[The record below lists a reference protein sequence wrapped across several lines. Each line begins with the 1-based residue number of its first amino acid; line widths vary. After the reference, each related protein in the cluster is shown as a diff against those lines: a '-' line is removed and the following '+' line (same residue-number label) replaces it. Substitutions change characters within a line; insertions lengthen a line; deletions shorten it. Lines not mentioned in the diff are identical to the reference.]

1 MTQPELTAS
10 EVAFEHAL
18 LLGNEGERLVQLGKY
33 QEAVPIL
40 KESMRLHRS
49 IGVEHPSAVALAATL
64 NNLGLCLGRL
74 HQHTLA
80 VGVLGE
86 ARQLCE
92 PLWKAASEIED
103 LRLLMVRILG
113 ALSHSHAVLG
123 EFQAAL
129 PVTELLVQ
137 LERSL
142 LTPDEA
148 VLDFDLAKDLR
159 LFALVRA
166 RVGVDGHHA
175 NAAISE
181 SLLIFQAL
189 VRENAGRYARELV
202 TTYDVFVEVLEMLG
216 RQQDAAVV
224 RNHVVEQYEAL
235 AQAMDQAGRQ
245 EEATAIRNY
254 AAGLAAKSQLPAQ
267 DGGS

>member
-1 MTQPELTAS
+1 MTQPEPNAS
-10 EVAFEHAL
+10 EMTLEHAL
-18 LLGNEGERLVQLGKY
+18 LLGNEGERLAQLGKY

-40 KESMRLHRS
+40 KQSMRLHRS
-49 IGVEHPSAVALAATL
+49 LGDGHPSAVALAATL
-64 NNLGLCLGRL
+64 NSLGFCLGRL

-92 PLWKAASEIED
+92 PLLMAAPEIQD

-113 ALSHSHAVLG
+113 ALSHSLAVSG
-123 EFQAAL
+123 EFQSAR
-129 PVTELLVQ
+129 PVTEQLVN

-142 LTPDEA
+142 LTPGEL
-148 VLDFDLAKDLR
+148 VVDFDLAKDLR

-166 RVGVDGHHA
+166 RLGVEGENA

-181 SLLIFQAL
+181 SLVIFQSL
-189 VRENAGRYARELV
+189 VQENAARYARELV

-216 RQQDAAVV
+216 RHGDAAAVLK
-224 RNHVVEQYEAL
+224 HVVEQYEAL
-235 AQAMDQAGRQ
+235 AQAMEQAGRH

-254 AAGLAAKSQLPAQ
+254 AAGLTAKSQV
-267 DGGS
+267 